1 VSFALPKVSLE
12 NLDER
17 IADLKTFKFSKTGFS
32 FLDDHYGLR
41 PGSTH
46 VILGTAGKGKSTL
59 TRSIAKRLIENHKV
73 LLVGTEESKPEVEVQ
88 LCLMDFN
95 AYHTEKN
102 LFYIHERED
111 LEITPSTT
119 MNVADWLAK
128 IEGLMDS
135 SGCEIFI
142 YDNITCSFLYE
153 QIGNQQPMIFGLK
166 DILKRKGIPAII
178 VAHTRKGVQASQF
191 FTEDDV
197 RGSAQLALATEFL
210 YAFNFFIQ
218 PTGGD
223 EAKTAAIRVM
233 KSRAYRNGGR
243 AYELKF
249 DGNSYSTDRRIK
261 LHDLEKMASKNSK
274 AML

>member
-1 VSFALPKVSLE
+1 ME
-12 NLDER
+12 QR
-17 IADLKTFKFSKTGFS
+17 IADLKSFKFSKTGFN
-32 FLDDHYGLR
+32 FLDDHFGLR

-59 TRSIAKRLIENHKV
+59 TRSIAKRLIENHKL
-73 LLVGTEESKPEVEVQ
+73 LLVGTEESKSEVEVQ
-88 LCLMDFN
+88 MALMEFN
-95 AYHTEKN
+95 QYNTEKN

-111 LEITPSTT
+111 LEINPSTT
-119 MNVADWLAK
+119 MSVSDWLQK

-166 DILKRKGIPAII
+166 DLLKRKNIPAII
-178 VAHTRKGVQASQF
+178 VAHTKKGVQSSHF
-191 FTEDDV
+191 FSEDDV

-210 YAFNFFIQ
+210 YAFNFFTQ
-218 PTGGD
+218 STNGE
-223 EAKTAAIRVM
+223 EAKTASIRIM
-233 KSRAYRNGGR
+233 KSRAYRNTGR

-249 DGNSYSTDRRIK
+249 DGNSYTGDRRIK
-261 LHDLEKMASKNSK
+261 LHDLEKLASKNSK